1 MQRGIWQTMAE
12 QVLDSKSSNACYPST
27 PPRVSVIFLN
37 FLARCR
43 PCARPKSAPSQISN
57 RASNLSARSS
67 QPTTNRQ
74 PIIQSTQPGLS
85 GTQTTHICNRS
96 KRPPWPQSRP
106 RRPRELHLSLLTSI
120 ADPAAAFPAH
130 RPLPPLLL
138 LLPPPLPPP
147 RRLVISPSSGKFR
160 TCRRRMPRVSV
171 GPHPSRISPLP
182 LPAQTPL
189 PLLSPQVP
197 PRILPSSLAVPSVC
211 FELHLL
217 QSSLMR

>member
-1 MQRGIWQTMAE
+1 M
-12 QVLDSKSSNACYPST
+12 SNAANLLTRPLVCH
-27 PPRVSVIFLN
+27 FLN

-57 RASNLSARSS
+57 RASNLSAHHNQ

-74 PIIQSTQPGLS
+74 PIIQSTQPVLS

-96 KRPPWPQSRP
+96 KRLPWPQSRP
-106 RRPRELHLSLLTSI
+106 RRPRELHSSLLTSI

-147 RRLVISPSSGKFR
+147 RRLAISPSSGKFR
-160 TCRRRMPRVSV
+160 TCRRRMPRVSARR
-171 GPHPSRISPLP
+171 HPSRISPLP
-182 LPAQTPL
+182 LSAQTPL